1 MTEEKGMHDKEK
13 NRLLTKLHE
22 LEDTYNI
29 DIRYACLSGNRAYG
43 RETENSDYDIR
54 FFSVQPIEKYLS
66 ICTPKDS
73 VNVMKTDDDGYTYD
87 IVGWDI
93 RNTLHS
99 RHVPRI
105 CGVILFFR
113 KE

>member
-43 RETENSDYDIR
+43 CETENSDYDIR

-87 IVGWDI
+87 IVG
-93 RNTLHS
+93 
-99 RHVPRI
+99 
-105 CGVILFFR
+105 
-113 KE
+113 